1 MSPRKKKSDAE
12 QGDLFAAPSWPEG
25 FAYRDEAITPDEE
38 RALAEQFARL
48 PLAPFAFHGFLGR
61 RRVVSYGW
69 RYDYAGRALRPSDE
83 IPGLLLPLRE
93 RAAEIAG
100 VAAQSLQ
107 QVLVT
112 EYAPGAAIGWH
123 RDKPMFEDVVAFS
136 FLAPCTLRLRRA
148 RRRLGSPIDRAQAA
162 LGLPAA
168 RAVAARLG
176 AQHPAGRPTALFGD
190 VPEFHGR
197 RPLICAREDPA
208 RHMPKLRPRPPEQPR
223 REISSLEQ
231 L

>member
-136 FLAPCTLRLRRA
+136 FLAPCTLRLRR
-148 RRRLGSPIDRAQAA
+148 RRDEGWDR
-162 LGLPAA
+162 
-168 RAVAARLG
+168 RSI
-176 AQHPAGRPTALFGD
+176 
-190 VPEFHGR
+190 E
-197 RPLICAREDPA
+197 
-208 RHMPKLRPRPPEQPR
+208 LRPRSAYLLRGPSRRDWEHSIPPVG
-223 REISSLEQ
+223 Q
-231 L
+231 LRFSVTFRNFTAAAP

>member
-123 RDKPMFEDVVAFS
+123 RDKPMFEDVVAIS
-136 FLAPCTLRLRRA
+136 FLAPCTLRLRR
-148 RRRLGSPIDRAQAA
+148 RRDEGWDR
-162 LGLPAA
+162 
-168 RAVAARLG
+168 
-176 AQHPAGRPTALFGD
+176 HSI
-190 VPEFHGR
+190 E
-197 RPLICAREDPA
+197 
-208 RHMPKLRPRPPEQPR
+208 LRPRSAYLLRGPSRRDWEHSIPPVGQLR
-223 REISSLEQ
+223 FSLTFRNFTAAAP
-231 L
+231 

>member
-1 MSPRKKKSDAE
+1 MKESTQ

-38 RALAEQFARL
+38 RALAERFKLL
-48 PLAPFAFHGFLGR
+48 PLTPFAFHGFLGR
-61 RRVVSYGW
+61 RRIVSYGW
-69 RYDYAGRALRPSDE
+69 RYDYAGRTLRPSDE
-83 IPGLLLPLRE
+83 IPGLLMPLRE

-136 FLAPCTLRLRRA
+136 FLAPCTLRLRRRR
-148 RRRLGSPIDRAQAA
+148 RRRLGSPIDRTQAA

-176 AQHPAGRPTALFGD
+176 AQHPAGRPTAIFGD

-197 RPLICAREDPA
+197 RLLMRAREVPA
-208 RHMPKLRPRPPEQPR
+208 RHMPQLRPRPPEQPK

>member
-123 RDKPMFEDVVAFS
+123 RDKPMFEEVVAFS
-136 FLAPCTLRLRRA
+136 FLAPCTLRLRR
-148 RRRLGSPIDRAQAA
+148 RRDDGWDR
-162 LGLPAA
+162 
-168 RAVAARLG
+168 RSI
-176 AQHPAGRPTALFGD
+176 
-190 VPEFHGR
+190 E
-197 RPLICAREDPA
+197 
-208 RHMPKLRPRPPEQPR
+208 LRPRSAYLLRGPSRRDWEHSIPPVGQLR
-223 REISSLEQ
+223 FSLTFRNFTAAAP
-231 L
+231 